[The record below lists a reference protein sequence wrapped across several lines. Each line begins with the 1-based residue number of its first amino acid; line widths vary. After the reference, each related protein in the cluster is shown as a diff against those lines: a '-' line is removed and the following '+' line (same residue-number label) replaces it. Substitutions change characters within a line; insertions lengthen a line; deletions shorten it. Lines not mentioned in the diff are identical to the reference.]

1 MDTTNKTTV
10 SFMVD
15 GRSVTE
21 GELDLV
27 VKRSLDNI
35 EKLTGDLK
43 SVEEKIENAVK
54 DAKILTGDRVKN
66 YSGNKTPITG
76 LAPVER
82 RRIWS
87 LGIKVIDDEKS
98 FGKLKEMLRSTAEV
112 LKDVAGAQYD
122 ADKILSDVLTYQ
134 RELAGEM
141 KILYGLAAVN
151 AHQCDWVARSITLRL
166 KKASQGELNKEEI
179 ECLNNVL
186 QDIKTKHEFFALN
199 MTDEA
204 HEKALDEQRKKDIEH
219 DAELK
224 RQREKDDTQD
234 AELKRQREKDDV
246 HDHRLDELTKRIVQL
261 EKNQIPLWV
270 KLMIAINFIFS
281 LAALLWCGCCAL
293 K

>member
-15 GRSVTE
+15 GRAVTE

-54 DAKILTGDRVKN
+54 DAKILTGDSVKN

-98 FGKLKEMLRSTAEV
+98 FDKLKEMLRSTAEV

-199 MTDEA
+199 MTDKA
-204 HEKALDEQRKKDIEH
+204 HEKALEEQRKKDIEH

-224 RQREKDDTQD
+224 RQREKDDTHD
-234 AELKRQREKDDV
+234 AELKRQRDKDDE
-246 HDHRLDELTKRIVQL
+246 HDRQIKELFEHIARI
-261 EKNQIPLWV
+261 ENKSIPVWV
-270 KLMIAINFIFS
+270 KASVIVSFFLSVAAIIVA
-281 LAALLWCGCCAL
+281 LA

>member
-15 GRSVTE
+15 GRAVTE

-54 DAKILTGDRVKN
+54 DAKILTGDSVKN

-98 FGKLKEMLRSTAEV
+98 FDKLKEMLRSTAEV

-186 QDIKTKHEFFALN
+186 RDIKTKHDFFALN
-199 MTDEA
+199 MTDET
-204 HEKALDEQRKKDIEH
+204 HEKALEEQRKKDIEH

-224 RQREKDDTQD
+224 RQREKDDTHD
-234 AELKRQREKDDV
+234 AELKRQHDKDDE
-246 HDHRLDELTKRIVQL
+246 HDRQIKELFEHIARI
-261 EKNQIPLWV
+261 ENKSIPVWV
-270 KLMIAINFIFS
+270 KASVIVSLFLSVAAIIVA
-281 LAALLWCGCCAL
+281 LA

>member
-15 GRSVTE
+15 GRAVTE

-54 DAKILTGDRVKN
+54 DAKILTGDSVKN

-98 FGKLKEMLRSTAEV
+98 FDKLKEMLRSTAEV

-199 MTDEA
+199 TTDEA
-204 HEKALDEQRKKDIEH
+204 HEKALEEQRKKDIEH

-224 RQREKDDTQD
+224 RQREKDDTHD
-234 AELKRQREKDDV
+234 AELKRQRDKDDE
-246 HDHRLDELTKRIVQL
+246 HDRQIKELFEHIARI
-261 EKNQIPLWV
+261 ENKSIPVWV
-270 KLMIAINFIFS
+270 KASVIVSLFLSVAAIIVA
-281 LAALLWCGCCAL
+281 LA

>member
-1 MDTTNKTTV
+1 MDTTNKSTV

-15 GRSVTE
+15 GRAVTE

-35 EKLTGDLK
+35 EKLTCDLK

-54 DAKILTGDRVKN
+54 DAKILTGDSVKN
-66 YSGNKTPITG
+66 YSGNKTPITE

-166 KKASQGELNKEEI
+166 KKASYGELNKEEI

-204 HEKALDEQRKKDIEH
+204 HEKALEEQRKKDDEH

-224 RQREKDDTQD
+224 RQREKDDTHD
-234 AELKRQREKDDV
+234 AELERQRKKDDD
-246 HDHRLDELTKRIVQL
+246 HDRILKELSERVSRLEHCSAPMWLKASVIVSILLSIFALTV
-261 EKNQIPLWV
+261 
-270 KLMIAINFIFS
+270 
-281 LAALLWCGCCAL
+281 ALVR
-293 K
+293 

>member
-15 GRSVTE
+15 GRAVTE

-27 VKRSLDNI
+27 VKRSFDNI

-54 DAKILTGDRVKN
+54 DAKILTGDSVKN

-98 FGKLKEMLRSTAEV
+98 FDKLKEMLRSTAEV

-204 HEKALDEQRKKDIEH
+204 HEKALEEQRKKDIEH

-224 RQREKDDTQD
+224 RQREKDDTHD
-234 AELKRQREKDDV
+234 AELKRQRDKDDE
-246 HDHRLDELTKRIVQL
+246 HDRQIKELFEHLARI
-261 EKNQIPLWV
+261 ENKSIPVWV
-270 KLMIAINFIFS
+270 KASVIVSLFLSVAAIIVA
-281 LAALLWCGCCAL
+281 LA

>member
-15 GRSVTE
+15 DRVVTE
-21 GELDLV
+21 GELDLI

-54 DAKILTGDRVKN
+54 DAKILTGDSVKN
-66 YSGNKTPITG
+66 YSGNKTPITE

-204 HEKALDEQRKKDIEH
+204 HEKALEEQRKKDDEH

-224 RQREKDDTQD
+224 RQREKDDAHD
-234 AELKRQREKDDV
+234 AELERQRKKDDD
-246 HDHRLDELTKRIVQL
+246 HDRILKELSERVSRLEHCSAPMWLKASIIV
-261 EKNQIPLWV
+261 
-270 KLMIAINFIFS
+270 S
-281 LAALLWCGCCAL
+281 LLLSTAALVVAFTR
-293 K
+293 

>member
-1 MDTTNKTTV
+1 MDKINKTTV

-15 GRSVTE
+15 GRAVTE

-54 DAKILTGDRVKN
+54 DARILTGDSVKN

-98 FGKLKEMLRSTAEV
+98 FDKLKEMLRSTAEV

-204 HEKALDEQRKKDIEH
+204 HEKALEEQRKKDIEH

-224 RQREKDDTQD
+224 RQREKDDTHD
-234 AELKRQREKDDV
+234 AELKRQRDKDDE
-246 HDHRLDELTKRIVQL
+246 HDRQIKELFELLARI
-261 EKNQIPLWV
+261 ENKSIPVWV
-270 KLMIAINFIFS
+270 KASVIVSLFLSVAAIIVA
-281 LAALLWCGCCAL
+281 LA

>member
-15 GRSVTE
+15 GRAVTE

-54 DAKILTGDRVKN
+54 DAKILTGDSVEN
-66 YSGNKTPITG
+66 YSGDKKSIAK

-87 LGIKVIDDEKS
+87 LGIKVIDDEQS
-98 FGKLKEMLRSTAEV
+98 FRELKEMLKSTAEV
-112 LKDVAGAQYD
+112 LKDVASAQYD
-122 ADKILSDVLTYQ
+122 ADIILSKVLEYQ
-134 RELAGEM
+134 RELANEM
-141 KILYGLAAVN
+141 KFLYGLAAVN
-151 AHQCDWVARSITLRL
+151 AHQCDWVAKSITLRL
-166 KKASQGELNKEEI
+166 KRAGQGELNEEEI

-186 QDIKTKHEFFALN
+186 RDIKTKHDFFALN
-199 MTDEA
+199 MTDET
-204 HEKALDEQRKKDIEH
+204 HEKALEEQRKKDIEH

-224 RQREKDDTQD
+224 RQREKDDTHD
-234 AELKRQREKDDV
+234 AELKRQRDKDDE
-246 HDHRLDELTKRIVQL
+246 HDRQIKELFEHIARI
-261 EKNQIPLWV
+261 ENKSIPVWV
-270 KLMIAINFIFS
+270 KASVIVSLFLSVAAIIVA
-281 LAALLWCGCCAL
+281 LA

>member
-1 MDTTNKTTV
+1 MDSTSKTSV

-15 GRSVTE
+15 GKEVAE
-21 GELDLV
+21 GELNLV
-27 VKRSLDNI
+27 IKRSLDHI
-35 EKLTGDLK
+35 KKLTDDLK
-43 SVEEKIENAVK
+43 PIKEKIENAIK
-54 DAKILTGDRVKN
+54 DAKVLTGESVEN
-66 YSGNKTPITG
+66 YSGDKKDITK

-87 LGIKVIDDEKS
+87 FGIKVIDDEQS
-98 FGKLKEMLRSTAEV
+98 FGELKKMLKSTAEV

-122 ADKILSDVLTYQ
+122 ADMILSEVLEYQ
-134 RELAGEM
+134 RELAREM
-141 KILYGLAAVN
+141 KFLYGLAAVN
-151 AHQCDWVARSITLRL
+151 AHQCDWVAKSITLRI
-166 KKASQGELNKEEI
+166 KKAGRGELNEEEI

-186 QDIKTKHEFFALN
+186 QDIKTKREFFALN
-199 MTDEA
+199 MTNEA
-204 HEKALDEQRKKDIEH
+204 HEKALEDQRKKDSEH

-224 RQREKDDTQD
+224 RQREKDDTHD

-270 KLMIAINFIFS
+270 KLAIAINLLLSIVALVCF
-281 LAALLWCGCCAL
+281 AA